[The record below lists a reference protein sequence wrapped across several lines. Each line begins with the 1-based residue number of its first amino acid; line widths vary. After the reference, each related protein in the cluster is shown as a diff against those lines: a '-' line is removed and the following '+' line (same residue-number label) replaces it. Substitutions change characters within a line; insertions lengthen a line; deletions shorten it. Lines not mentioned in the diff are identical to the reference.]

1 MPLTAIDP
9 LYRGLVVF
17 LCSIGVPTLTE
28 GFILNRYVFRGSKVM
43 SPSTLQAISP
53 EFDEVCDTTGVTLSR
68 FMIDVELLNEDL
80 SELSQLISGI
90 QTAAKAISNLVK
102 RSQLPSS
109 AVLGL
114 EGAVNVQGEDQK
126 KLDVITNDVLKSA
139 LKYTGKVGVVAS
151 EEEDVP
157 MNVKNAVKN
166 KEVVYE
172 EGSKYVA
179 VFDPLDGSSNV
190 DAGIPTGE
198 YRSI

>member
-1 MPLTAIDP
+1 MVGNGKSHTTTTTTTTTSSS
-9 LYRGLVVF
+9 Y
-17 LCSIGVPTLTE
+17 STT
-28 GFILNRYVFRGSKVM
+28 
-43 SPSTLQAISP
+43 PSSSSLLRAISP
-53 EFDEVCDTTGVTLSR
+53 EFDDVCDTTGVTLSR
-68 FMIDVELLNEDL
+68 FMIDVELLNEEL

-126 KLDVITNDVLKSA
+126 KLDVITNNVLKNA
-139 LKYTGKVGVVAS
+139 LKYTGKVGIVAS

-157 MNVKNAVKN
+157 MNVMSEEST

-172 EGSKYVA
+172 EGSKYVT

-190 DAGIPTGE
+190 DAGIPTGT
-198 YRSI
+198 

>member
-1 MPLTAIDP
+1 
-9 LYRGLVVF
+9 
-17 LCSIGVPTLTE
+17 
-28 GFILNRYVFRGSKVM
+28 M